1 MSLSLS
7 RDQVRDALLA
17 ALRDFLGEK
26 ASATLSET
34 TDPIKDLGLDSP
46 DGVDFACVLSE
57 RFDCQVPDD
66 LNPFVD
72 DTRHCGRRVSAMI
85 DLMLGLL
92 QKQRI

>member
-1 MSLSLS
+1 MNASLT

-17 ALRDFLGEK
+17 ILRDFLGEK
-26 ASATLSET
+26 GSAPISES

-57 RFDCQVPDD
+57 RFECRVPDD

-72 DTRHCGRRVSAMI
+72 DVRHCGRRVGAII
-85 DLMLGLL
+85 DLVLRLI
-92 QKQRI
+92 QNQRA

>member
-1 MSLSLS
+1 MNVSLS

-17 ALRDFLGEK
+17 VLRDFLREK

-57 RFDCQVPDD
+57 RFECEVPDN
-66 LNPFVD
+66 LNPFID
-72 DTRHCGRRVSAMI
+72 DARHCGRRVGAMI
-85 DLMLGLL
+85 DLVLSLI
-92 QKQRI
+92 QKQRV